1 VKTDRRD
8 ARTLAE
14 ACRLGAYR
22 PAHRTSAAQRVVRAQ
37 LAVREALVQTRTRY
51 INVVRA
57 VLRRDGVRVAPG
69 GAATFAQRVRAL
81 PLTATQAAVVA
92 PLLQV
97 LAALHRELAAVEAT
111 VAPGAG
117 ERGEGRIGPLNALSS
132 PMSGATSDRD
142 VAPLAPSQCRSR
154 ARSCGSASTSD
165 RHGKSGRAA
174 AEHLRPFD
182 ALRIGGER
190 WRQLGHPSY
199 GFLERRPGQGCA
211 EQ

>member
-8 ARTLAE
+8 ARTLAA

-22 PAHRTSAAQRVVRAQ
+22 PAHRTSAAQRVVRAH

-51 INVVRA
+51 LNVVRA

-97 LAALHRELAAVEAT
+97 LAALRRGGRRVIGWALAGREGAAGGARLSQAHSGFSDHCLVDRRPPPCGVT
-111 VAPGAG
+111 V
-117 ERGEGRIGPLNALSS
+117 SDQS
-132 PMSGATSDRD
+132 P
-142 VAPLAPSQCRSR
+142 P
-154 ARSCGSASTSD
+154 
-165 RHGKSGRAA
+165 AA
-174 AEHLRPFD
+174 AART
-182 ALRIGGER
+182 
-190 WRQLGHPSY
+190 
-199 GFLERRPGQGCA
+199 
-211 EQ
+211 